1 VQFDVLGMLGL
12 IILSG
17 IVAANAILIIAQM
30 INFEKQGLP
39 PNEALRES
47 AATRLRPI
55 MMTVLAAVFGML
67 PLALGEGSG
76 SELYRGLGIVVV
88 GGLISSTIFTLL
100 VVPTM
105 MSLVNDVQTAWGKPK
120 PKS

>member
-1 VQFDVLGMLGL
+1 M
-12 IILSG
+12 SG

-30 INFEKQGLP
+30 LNFQQEGLG
-39 PNEALRES
+39 PNEALQKS
-47 AATRLRPI
+47 AASRLRPI
-55 MMTVLAAVFGML
+55 MMTVLAAVFGMA
-67 PLALGEGSG
+67 PLALGQGSG

-105 MSLVNDVQTAWGKPK
+105 MSLVNDMQAKLRGGGQTRV
-120 PKS
+120 